1 MEVFFCA
8 LVHTGC
14 FVSIFGEAVCV
25 FVDQTAGWA
34 FFLQIVSI

>member
-8 LVHTGC
+8 LLHTGG
-14 FVSIFGEAVCV
+14 FVSVFKETVCV
-25 FVDQTAGWA
+25 FVDQIADWG